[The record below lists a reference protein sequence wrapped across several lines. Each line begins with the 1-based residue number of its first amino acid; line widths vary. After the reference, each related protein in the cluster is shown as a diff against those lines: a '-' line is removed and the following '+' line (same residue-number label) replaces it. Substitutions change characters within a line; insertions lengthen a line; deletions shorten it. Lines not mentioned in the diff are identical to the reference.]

1 MDAMNL
7 NCRLN
12 RKAMTVYFAV
22 FAVAAMAAVAVA
34 RSNEEKK
41 RMINKSTPVLHVK
54 AVEPSLK
61 FWTERFGFKTTIQ
74 VPERDHVGFA
84 AIDNGSVELMYQTYE
99 GMQANPSDPLAKAA
113 EQGPTF
119 IFMEVPD
126 INAIASALH
135 ESEVVKGIHETA
147 YGAKEI
153 LAKEPGGHY
162 MIFSQLPTQ
171 TKR

>member
-1 MDAMNL
+1 MEL
-7 NCRLN
+7 RLPSG
-12 RKAMTVYFAV
+12 RKAIVVYFGVLALYTLSV
-22 FAVAAMAAVAVA
+22 VTVA

-61 FWTERFGFKTTIQ
+61 FWNERFGFKTTIQ
-74 VPERDHVGFA
+74 VPERDHIGFA

-119 IFMEVPD
+119 IFMEVSD
-126 INAIASALH
+126 INVVASALH
-135 ESEVVKGIHETA
+135 ESDVIQGIHETN

-153 LAKEPGGHY
+153 VAKEPGGHY
-162 MIFSQLPTQ
+162 VIFSQLPAQ
-171 TKR
+171 TKQ